1 MRGLSTQTPLVDS
14 KSMTGFYQS
23 FQPRVVFVKATH
35 YPPFSFNFVIDV
47 LEIILSSSKLVKTA
61 FLLVGSLIYL
71 EYADDVVLFV
81 EDSDVLQ
88 LFGRLE

>member
-1 MRGLSTQTPLVDS
+1 MRRLSTQTPLVDS

-35 YPPFSFNFVIDV
+35 YPPPFNFVIDV
-47 LEIILSSSKLVKTA
+47 LEIILSSSKLVKIA

-71 EYADDVVLFV
+71 EYADDLVLFV